1 MKRSEMLSKIA
12 SVIIN
17 YNEVDSVIKR
27 EKALEMAETI
37 LQVQEEAGMLPPPVK
52 LDCVTSSLLYCYYP
66 KVQEKE
72 GSWGEC
78 LDRDNSQ
85 LWEEE

>member
-27 EKALEMAETI
+27 EKALEIAEII
-37 LQVQEEAGMLPPPVK
+37 LQVQEEAGIYPPDTNLKDCNDPVFQ
-52 LDCVTSSLLYCYYP
+52 VY
-66 KVQEKE
+66 V
-72 GSWGEC
+72 
-78 LDRDNSQ
+78 DNIDIPHWVV
-85 LWEEE
+85 LGWDNE

>member
-17 YNEVDSVIKR
+17 YNEVDSIIKR

-37 LQVQEEAGMLPPPVK
+37 LQVQEEAGMLPPHTNLKDCDDPVFQVYVDNVDIPHWVV
-52 LDCVTSSLLYCYYP
+52 LGWD
-66 KVQEKE
+66 KE
-72 GSWGEC
+72 
-78 LDRDNSQ
+78 
-85 LWEEE
+85 

>member
-37 LQVQEEAGMLPPPVK
+37 LQVQQEVGMLPPKNPDYEESGIMED
-52 LDCVTSSLLYCYYP
+52 LGCYY
-66 KVQEKE
+66 E
-72 GSWGEC
+72 
-78 LDRDNSQ
+78 
-85 LWEEE
+85 WEEE

>member
-37 LQVQEEAGMLPPPVK
+37 LQVQEEAGMLPPFVD
-52 LDCVTSSLLYCYYP
+52 LDKPIGNKDYFTLHIDQSVYSGLC
-66 KVQEKE
+66 E
-72 GSWGEC
+72 
-78 LDRDNSQ
+78 
-85 LWEEE
+85 WEPE

>member
-1 MKRSEMLSKIA
+1 MKRSKMLSKIA

-37 LQVQEEAGMLPPPVK
+37 LQVQEEAGMLPPQK
-52 LDCVTSSLLYCYYP
+52 
-66 KVQEKE
+66 K
-72 GSWGEC
+72 GEFC
-78 LDRDNSQ
+78 WECGEAKDNLKWS
-85 LWEEE
+85 EE